1 MLESKGKAMLFAE
14 GRAEIADLGRRL
26 EHEGLLNHTAGNLSA
41 RVAPDRVL
49 ISPTSIPYPRI
60 TAADVVVV
68 DLDGHVVEG
77 DRRPS
82 SELAMH
88 LMLYRIRPDAG
99 GVVHTHAPFA
109 TTFAVLNMPIP
120 AVHYEIAA
128 LAIDQVPVVP
138 YATYGTVDLAEHV
151 REAMGDAN
159 AALLANH
166 GTIAVGPT
174 LGAAATF
181 TQILESLA
189 TLYYRARLFGQPV
202 ILPRDEIMRV
212 RQKFAQSARQLA
224 PTQATDS

>member
-1 MLESKGKAMLFAE
+1 MQYPEV
-14 GRAEIADLGRRL
+14 RAEIAELGRRL
-26 EHEGLLNHTAGNLSA
+26 EREGLLNHTAGNLSA

-60 TAADVVVV
+60 TPDDVVLV
-68 DLDGHVVEG
+68 DLDGQVVEG
-77 DRRPS
+77 ARRPS

-88 LMLYRIRPDAG
+88 LMLYHLRPEAG

-109 TTFAVLNMPIP
+109 TTFSVLNMPIP

-128 LAIDQVPVVP
+128 LAIDAVPVVP
-138 YATYGTVDLAEHV
+138 YATYGTADLAERV
-151 REAMGDAN
+151 RAAMGDAN

-181 TQILESLA
+181 TQILEFLA
-189 TLYYRARLFGQPV
+189 TLYYRARVLGEPV
-202 ILPRDEIMRV
+202 ILPREEIVRV
-212 RQKFAQSARQLA
+212 RERFAQAASRRASVA
-224 PTQATDS
+224 ATNR